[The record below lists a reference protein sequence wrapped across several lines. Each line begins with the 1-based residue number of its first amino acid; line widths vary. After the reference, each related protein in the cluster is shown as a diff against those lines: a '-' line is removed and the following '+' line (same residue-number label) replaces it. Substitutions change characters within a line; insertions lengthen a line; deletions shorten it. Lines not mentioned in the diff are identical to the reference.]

1 MTATSNGDTGTT
13 TAFVGAGLIG
23 GSLAAAAIAR
33 GERIK
38 VYNRTAT
45 KCAPLAEAGAT
56 VAESPAD
63 AVRGVRRV
71 HVTMT
76 ADDAV
81 DAMVEAFGDA
91 LEVGAVVV
99 DHSTTLPERTAARAE
114 RCAARGIRY
123 LHAPVFMSPEA
134 CRKGL
139 GVMLAAGP
147 RDTFEAVE
155 RDLAKMTGQLWF
167 VGERPD
173 RAAALKLM
181 GNAMVVTLVAGL
193 ADVYTLGKQLDVPP
207 SDALALFERFDPN
220 VIVKGRGAKMAAGD
234 YDTQW
239 TVAMARKDVRLME
252 AAAGDAPLSALP
264 AVAARLEALIERG
277 DGDRDVGA
285 MSIDA
290 IPDQPTRRAEGATTN
305 P

>member
-1 MTATSNGDTGTT
+1 MTSSTAKNRDH
-13 TAFVGAGLIG
+13 TAFIGAGLIG
-23 GSLAAAAIAR
+23 GSLAAAALER
-33 GERIK
+33 GERIT
-38 VYNRTAT
+38 VYNRTAS
-45 KCAPLAEAGAT
+45 KCEPLAAAGAT
-56 VAESPAD
+56 VANSPAE
-63 AVRGVRRV
+63 AVKGARRV

-91 LEVGAVVV
+91 LEEGAVVV

-114 RCAARGIRY
+114 RCATRAIRY

-134 CRKGL
+134 CRRGL

-147 RDTFEAVE
+147 RSAFETVE
-155 RDLAKMTGQLWF
+155 AALKEMTGDLWF
-167 VGERPD
+167 VGERTD

-193 ADVYTLGKQLDVPP
+193 ADVYTLGEQLDVPA
-207 SDALALFERFDPN
+207 SEVLALFERFGPD
-220 VIVKGRGAKMAAGD
+220 VIIRGRGARMAAGD
-234 YDTQW
+234 YATQW

-252 AAAGDAPLSALP
+252 TVAGEAPLSALP
-264 AVAARLEALIERG
+264 AVATRLEALIARG
-277 DGDRDVGA
+277 DGERDVGA

-290 IPDQPTRRAEGATTN
+290 IPERPHTS
-305 P
+305 

>member
-1 MTATSNGDTGTT
+1 MTTTSSNGTDGI
-13 TAFVGAGLIG
+13 AAYVGAGLIG
-23 GSLAAAAIAR
+23 GSLAAAALER
-33 GERIK
+33 GERVA
-38 VYNRTAT
+38 VYNRTAS
-45 KCAPLAEAGAT
+45 KCDPLAAEGAR
-56 VAESPAD
+56 VAASPSD
-63 AVRGVRRV
+63 AVRGARRV

-91 LEVGAVVV
+91 LEEGAVVV
-99 DHSTTLPERTAARAE
+99 DHSTTLPERTAARAT
-114 RCAARGIRY
+114 RCAARSIRY

-134 CRKGL
+134 CRRGL

-147 RDTFEAVE
+147 RATFDAVKD
-155 RDLAKMTGQLWF
+155 DLEKMTGRLWF

-193 ADVYTLGKQLDVPP
+193 ADVYTLGQQLDVPA
-207 SDALALFERFDPN
+207 SEALALFEHFDPN

-234 YDTQW
+234 YETQW

-252 AAAGDAPLSALP
+252 AVAGEAPLSALP
-264 AVAARLEALIERG
+264 AVAARLEALMARG
-277 DGDRDVGA
+277 DGERDVGA

-290 IPDQPTRRAEGATTN
+290 IPERPTRT
-305 P
+305 